1 MSNFVETNALFL
13 VSISVDFIS
22 KVYGQQRALD
32 NVSFEVKSGEIVGFL
47 GPNGAGKST
56 MMKILTCFIPP
67 SNGKATVNG
76 FDVMDQAIEVRKSV
90 GYLPEHNPLYLE
102 MYVKEYLE
110 FIGGLHKLKN
120 IKKRVE
126 EMVDIT
132 GLTVEQ
138 HKQIGALS
146 KGYRQRV
153 GLAQALIHDPA
164 VLILDEPTTG
174 LDPNQLAEIRDLI
187 KRVGR
192 EKTVMLS
199 THIMQEVEILCD
211 RVIIINKGRIVTDEQ
226 TQTLQQGVQN
236 RMVVLV
242 EFDKEVDQAKLRAVV
257 GVEDIVRVKNNTW
270 QIITNPDVDIRPDIF
285 RFCVEN
291 NLTVLEMQREERKLE
306 DVFKELT
313 KRK

>member
-1 MSNFVETNALFL
+1 M
-13 VSISVDFIS
+13 SISVDFIS

>member
-1 MSNFVETNALFL
+1 

-76 FDVMDQAIEVRKSV
+76 FDVMDHAIEVRKSV

-110 FIGGLHKLKN
+110 FIGGLHKLNN

-126 EMVDIT
+126 EMVEIT
-132 GLTVEQ
+132 GLTIEQ

-236 RMVVLV
+236 RMVVIV
-242 EFDKEVDQAKLRAVV
+242 EFDKDVNQDKLRAVS

-270 QIITNPDVDIRPDIF
+270 QIITRPDIDIRSDIF

-313 KRK
+313 RKK

>member
-1 MSNFVETNALFL
+1 

-67 SNGKATVNG
+67 SNGKATVNW
-76 FDVMDQAIEVRKSV
+76 FDVMDHAIEVRKSV

-110 FIGGLHKLKN
+110 FIGGLHKLNN

-126 EMVDIT
+126 EMVEIT
-132 GLTVEQ
+132 GLTIEQ

-236 RMVVLV
+236 RMVVIV
-242 EFDKEVDQAKLRAVV
+242 EFDKDVNQDKLRAVS

-270 QIITNPDVDIRPDIF
+270 QIITRPDIDIRSDIF

-306 DVFKELT
+306 DVFKEFT
-313 KRK
+313 RKK